1 MIPCVVV
8 PAILVLF
15 WADWKAKKI
24 GALSLASST
33 YAREKLLVGQMVE
46 RRSFFATCL
55 YYARRIDAVGLL
67 LMGFAFGCILSP
79 FTLYTTAK
87 GGYKNRE
94 CPFFHNYATC
104 VVVAIY
110 MSYSRGFCRY

>member
-46 RRSFFATCL
+46 RRPFFATCL

-94 CPFFHNYATC
+94 CPFFP
-104 VVVAIY
+104 
-110 MSYSRGFCRY
+110 

>member
-1 MIPCVVV
+1 MFCIMIPCVVV

-33 YAREKLLVGQMVE
+33 YAREK
-46 RRSFFATCL
+46 L

-94 CPFFHNYATC
+94 CPFFP
-104 VVVAIY
+104 
-110 MSYSRGFCRY
+110 